1 LEGSSTVTVMKTFG
15 RLPLTATVAVA
26 IVALAPAAVA
36 VQAGAG
42 TAVDT
47 TRQAP
52 AGGSRLQ
59 ARQARSPQSA
69 PGLEHDAYGW
79 PVKPFHRQHP
89 VRGFFGDPR
98 ISNHGETRQFHFG
111 VDVSA
116 PNGTPVYATLTG
128 TAYVNPMHDT
138 TVTVVGKSGVAFEYW
153 HVTPTIRSGQAAVA
167 YKTVIGRIEKPW
179 AHVHFAEAHDGAY
192 LNPLRPGAMG
202 PFLDTTKP
210 FASRITAESGGRVVS
225 PRPHRPFAL
234 VAQMQDETPLAVPR
248 PWHDLPVMP
257 ALVRWRLLDAA
268 GRVVLGWHTVID
280 FRRTIPDA
288 SAFDRTWAPG
298 VSQNHVRMPG
308 KYRVYL
314 ERSVDGL
321 RAGTYTIEVAAR
333 DTRGNASVTR
343 AALAVGNV

>member
-1 LEGSSTVTVMKTFG
+1 MKTFG
-15 RLPLTATVAVA
+15 TLPLTATVAVA
-26 IVALAPAAVA
+26 VAVAALAPSAVA
-36 VQAGAG
+36 VRAGAG
-42 TAVDT
+42 AAVGT
-47 TRQAP
+47 TCQAR
-52 AGGSRLQ
+52 ADGSQLRD
-59 ARQARSPQSA
+59 RQARSHQSA
-69 PGLEHDAYGW
+69 AEVESYAYGW

-116 PNGTPVYATLTG
+116 ANGTPVYATLSG
-128 TAYVNPMHDT
+128 TAYVNPKHDT

-153 HVTPTIRSGQAAVA
+153 HITPAIRSGQTAVA

-179 AHVHFAEAHDGAY
+179 AHVHFAEAHGGAY

-210 FASRITAESGGRVVS
+210 FASRITAEIEGRVVS
-225 PRPHRPFAL
+225 PREHRSFEL
-234 VAQMQDETPLAVPR
+234 VAQLQDETPLAVPR

-257 ALVRWRLLDAA
+257 ALVRWRLLDTA
-268 GRVVLGWHTVID
+268 GRVIVAWRTVID
-280 FRRTIPDA
+280 FRKTIPDA

-298 VSQNHVRMPG
+298 VTQNHVRMPG

-314 ERSVDGL
+314 DRSIDGL
-321 RAGTYTIEVAAR
+321 RTGIYTVEVAAR
-333 DTRGNASVTR
+333 DTRGNGSVIR
-343 AALAVGNV
+343 ATLAVGSV